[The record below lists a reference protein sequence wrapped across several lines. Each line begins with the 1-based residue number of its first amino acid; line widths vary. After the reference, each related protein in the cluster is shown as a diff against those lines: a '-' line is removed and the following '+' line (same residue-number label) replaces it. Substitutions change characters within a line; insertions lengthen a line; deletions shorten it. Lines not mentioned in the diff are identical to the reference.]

1 MKTSTKILGLA
12 IFSMVIFFSACK
24 KKVEDAIYV
33 SLPTENIT
41 TYTGK
46 LGFSNNDGSLPIANQ
61 TDGKATISQ
70 SDKVITIAF
79 SDNVPTVSGIK
90 FIKSGSDYVSVSENG
105 SAAGISFSGNTVKV
119 AVTKDGKTWGFDGT
133 K

>member
-12 IFSMVIFFSACK
+12 IFAVAILFSACK

-33 SLPTENIT
+33 ALPAENIT

-46 LGFSNNDGSLPIANQ
+46 LGYAANDGSLPIANE
-61 TDGKATISQ
+61 TTGKATIAQ
-70 SDKVITIAF
+70 SDKVITITF
-79 SDNVPTVSGIK
+79 SDNVPSVTGIK

-105 SAAGISFSGNTVKV
+105 SAAGISFTGNAVKI
-119 AVTKDGKTWGFDGT
+119 AVTKDGKNWGFDGT